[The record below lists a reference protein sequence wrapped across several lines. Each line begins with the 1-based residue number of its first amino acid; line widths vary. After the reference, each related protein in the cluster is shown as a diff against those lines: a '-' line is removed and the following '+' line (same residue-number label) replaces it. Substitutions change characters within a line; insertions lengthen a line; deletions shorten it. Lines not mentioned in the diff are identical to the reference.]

1 MESLDASSSLDGEIL
16 KNLRRRLGFRL
27 ACSLLVALATTN
39 ASAEAG
45 VGWRDIMQKLP
56 DALHRRDFAELPEAL
71 GVDGVWQCG
80 EDACEFISNR
90 RDVAVGAADI
100 SVRLATDKER
110 KSLSRKGI
118 TLDVETEDCYKIGQ
132 LESALSAKLTFVIPQ
147 PISHCVP
154 DFFCKEQLATFQG
167 MFQAGEGSFYEIDAR
182 ASRDKLCL
190 KQIAIYL
197 VNG

>member
-1 MESLDASSSLDGEIL
+1 M
-16 KNLRRRLGFRL
+16 KNWGPHFGLRL
-27 ACSLLVALATTN
+27 ACSLLVGMATMTALAESG
-39 ASAEAG
+39 A
-45 VGWRDIMQKLP
+45 GWRGIMQKLP

-80 EDACEFISNR
+80 EDVCEFISNR

-132 LESALSAKLTFVIPQ
+132 VESALSAKLTFVIPQ

-154 DFFCKEQLATFQG
+154 DFICKEQLATFQG
-167 MFQAGEGSFYEIDAR
+167 MLQAAEGSFYEIYAR
-182 ASRDKLCL
+182 ASREKLCL
-190 KQIAIYL
+190 KELSIYFL
-197 VNG
+197 NG